1 MNNYTNLSKNL
12 IRLCHL
18 CGLLLDLV
26 LLCGT
31 VYSMDISSLLS
42 FAELLE
48 LPSGT
53 GRGGWVIRL
62 LLLILPLFTLL
73 ATHDKLELLE

>member
-1 MNNYTNLSKNL
+1 
-12 IRLCHL
+12 
-18 CGLLLDLV
+18 
-26 LLCGT
+26 
-31 VYSMDISSLLS
+31 MDISSLLPL
-42 FAELLE
+42 AELLE

-62 LLLILPLFTLL
+62 LLILPLFTLL

>member
-1 MNNYTNLSKNL
+1 MKNWTNLSKNL
-12 IRLCHL
+12 ICLCHL

-31 VYSMDISSLLS
+31 VYSMDVSSLLS
-42 FAELLE
+42 LAELLE

-62 LLLILPLFTLL
+62 LLILPLFTLL

>member
-1 MNNYTNLSKNL
+1 
-12 IRLCHL
+12 
-18 CGLLLDLV
+18 
-26 LLCGT
+26 
-31 VYSMDISSLLS
+31 MDISSLLS